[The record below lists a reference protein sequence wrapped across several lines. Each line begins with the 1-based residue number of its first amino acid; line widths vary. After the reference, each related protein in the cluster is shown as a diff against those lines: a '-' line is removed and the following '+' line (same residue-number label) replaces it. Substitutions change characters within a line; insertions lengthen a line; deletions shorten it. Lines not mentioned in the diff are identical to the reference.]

1 MGSLSGHF
9 ACRGGYKSNRLFRYD
24 RSRLLMMANM
34 QLPQLEAFA
43 ETARLGNV
51 SRAAEI
57 LNLTQPALTA
67 RLQGLEGDLGVD
79 LFVRGARGVTLT
91 DAGRALL
98 PYAQR
103 VLAQVVGGRKAVQD
117 LRGGKVGELLI
128 GAAPAVSTYFLPGVL
143 KTYQATHRDVRLG
156 VRTGHTEEGLEM
168 ALRPQAAA

>member
-1 MGSLSGHF
+1 LSWTIWQSTGHAHSACCDHTGASSVSRTRRIGRYSWFAGVLLRLFMRAMEGHF
-9 ACRGGYKSNRLFRYD
+9 ACRAGHKANRLFGYE
-24 RSRLLMMANM
+24 RSGLFMMANM

-91 DAGRALL
+91 
-98 PYAQR
+98 
-103 VLAQVVGGRKAVQD
+103 
-117 LRGGKVGELLI
+117 
-128 GAAPAVSTYFLPGVL
+128 
-143 KTYQATHRDVRLG
+143 
-156 VRTGHTEEGLEM
+156 
-168 ALRPQAAA
+168 

>member
-1 MGSLSGHF
+1 
-9 ACRGGYKSNRLFRYD
+9 
-24 RSRLLMMANM
+24 MMANM

-103 VLAQVVGGRKAVQD
+103 VLAQVVEGRKAVQRAARTRS
-117 LRGGKVGELLI
+117 L
-128 GAAPAVSTYFLPGVL
+128 GAERCGSRSSA
-143 KTYQATHRDVRLG
+143 
-156 VRTGHTEEGLEM
+156 RTG
-168 ALRPQAAA
+168 

>member
-1 MGSLSGHF
+1 MTSMNGHF
-9 ACRGGYKSNRLFRYD
+9 ACRGDHKANRLFGYE

-79 LFVRGARGVTLT
+79 FFVRCARGVTLT
-91 DAGRALL
+91 DTGRALL

-103 VLAQVVGGRKAVQD
+103 VLAQVVEGRKAVQD
-117 LRGGKVGELLI
+117 LRGGKHGGLI
-128 GAAPAVSTYFLPGVL
+128 ISSTHTVSTCFLPNSL
-143 KTYQATHRDVRLG
+143 HTYHATHIDAR
-156 VRTGHTEEGLEM
+156 
-168 ALRPQAAA
+168 